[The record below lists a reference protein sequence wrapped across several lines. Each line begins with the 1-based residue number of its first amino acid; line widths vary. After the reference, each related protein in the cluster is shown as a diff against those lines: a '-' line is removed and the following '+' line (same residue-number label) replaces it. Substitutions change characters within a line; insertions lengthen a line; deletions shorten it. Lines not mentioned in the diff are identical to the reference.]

1 MAKKYVRIDCN
12 YSSLCVPIKLLEQIL
27 EQGYLVST
35 KWDNQ
40 KYMVDKVSRI
50 EEVKIIDEEEIKT
63 ALAQQI
69 LEGNQ

>member
-1 MAKKYVRIDCN
+1 MAKKYARIDCN

-35 KWDNQ
+35 KWEQ
-40 KYMVDKVSRI
+40 KYIVDKVSRI

-69 LEGNQ
+69 LEGN